1 MRLAEIN
8 KKMAKMRSEVNAIRL
23 QLSKINSEYDRLKL
37 LGRQVEIEHFKN
49 WLYKDQL
56 IDVENYMWLSGVETT
71 KDQKNTKHP
80 HFRKGEQIQVLKIN
94 PKSVVIKC
102 IKGLLQDR
110 TFRIDIDIFHQYLMS
125 DVDINMQFKKWLVRT
140 ESFGELELD

>member
-8 KKMAKMRSEVNAIRL
+8 KKLAKMRSEVNAIRL

-37 LGRQVEIEHFKN
+37 LRHQVEIGHFKN
-49 WLYKDQL
+49 WLYKDQI

-71 KDQKNTKHP
+71 KDQKNTKQP

-110 TFRIDIDIFHQYLMS
+110 TFRIDIDTFHQYLMS
-125 DVDINMQFKKWLVRT
+125 DVDINMQFKTWLVRT
-140 ESFGELELD
+140 ESLGELDLD